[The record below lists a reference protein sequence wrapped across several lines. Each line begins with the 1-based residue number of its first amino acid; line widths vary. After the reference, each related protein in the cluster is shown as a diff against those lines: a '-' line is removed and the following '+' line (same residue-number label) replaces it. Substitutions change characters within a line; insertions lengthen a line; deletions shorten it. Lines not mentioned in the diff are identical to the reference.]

1 MYPKRFEFVNR
12 ENVKIQ
18 VSYSTTDTVLIY
30 RSTFLFKTDKP
41 EPSLLT
47 KVGSKCSPRNGFFV
61 EKLSLCPAV

>member
-18 VSYSTTDTVLIY
+18 VSYSTTENVLIY

-41 EPSLLT
+41 E
-47 KVGSKCSPRNGFFV
+47 N
-61 EKLSLCPAV
+61 